1 MNERQKTISV
11 IIPVFAA
18 NNSLKDYIIEISDT
32 ISKSKKINEMNYFLN
47 KIILVDDGSPTN
59 THKVVKSLEEN
70 KVIQTIYL
78 SKNYGQ
84 HAAIFAGVLSSTEDL
99 IITMDED
106 GEHNPEA
113 IEVMIERIEK
123 ENFDI
128 IYASFFHSS
137 FDLRELLSKMAKKF
151 IAQVSRD
158 KSIEKISSFR
168 AVRGHIFRSAAVYA
182 NNGSF
187 LDVALGWISKNV
199 STVKTSKRSSSR
211 KSTYNIRGLISHF
224 NSLFFAAGI
233 KPLIFLFNIGWM
245 TSLASLVIILVII
258 YRKIVSDIEVQGW
271 VSSISVILFIGGIII
286 SSIGLMA
293 RYLSTI
299 VETSSGKP
307 FFTIK
312 K

>member
-1 MNERQKTISV
+1 MTERQKTISV

-123 ENFDI
+123 ENQAFAKRLFDKSGCI
-128 IYASFFHSS
+128 
-137 FDLRELLSKMAKKF
+137 SKKKF
-151 IAQVSRD
+151 DEEYFAHTQYR
-158 KSIEKISSFR
+158 
-168 AVRGHIFRSAAVYA
+168 
-182 NNGSF
+182 NN
-187 LDVALGWISKNV
+187 
-199 STVKTSKRSSSR
+199 
-211 KSTYNIRGLISHF
+211 LI
-224 NSLFFAAGI
+224 
-233 KPLIFLFNIGWM
+233 KVP
-245 TSLASLVIILVII
+245 
-258 YRKIVSDIEVQGW
+258 
-271 VSSISVILFIGGIII
+271 
-286 SSIGLMA
+286 
-293 RYLSTI
+293 
-299 VETSSGKP
+299 
-307 FFTIK
+307 
-312 K
+312 